1 MADSQSLLVGDLGQG
16 TLTLVDGGQASA
28 PVVSVNTQSVI
39 EGNGTVAGALT
50 SSGTIRPGLSVGEL
64 AVAGSYTQTGQG
76 TLEIELACPVGD
88 QLNVSGTVNLAGT
101 LNLSLVTGSEPYG
114 GQQFTIVTGSSVSG
128 VFGTVNA
135 PPGVNVSYEPGAV
148 VVTVLV
154 GDPPAPGDIDGD
166 GIVGITDFLALL
178 AAWGPNPGH
187 PADLDGDGIVG
198 ITDFLLLLA
207 NWGPACP

>member
-1 MADSQSLLVGDLGQG
+1 M
-16 TLTLVDGGQASA
+16 
-28 PVVSVNTQSVI
+28 
-39 EGNGTVAGALT
+39 
-50 SSGTIRPGLSVGEL
+50 
-64 AVAGSYTQTGQG
+64 
-76 TLEIELACPVGD
+76 
-88 QLNVSGTVNLAGT
+88 
-101 LNLSLVTGSEPYG
+101 
-114 GQQFTIVTGSSVSG
+114 SG

-135 PPGVNVSYEPGAV
+135 PAGVNVSYEPGAV

-154 GDPPAPGDIDGD
+154 GGPPAPGDIDGD

-187 PADLDGDGIVG
+187 PADLDGDGFVG